1 MRFPAPS
8 ALRPAAILAAM
19 MIAASARLQAASA
32 TTPPAAPPPPPPSP
46 NEDARGFGAPVPGL
60 NITLSADF
68 VDGQDEFKIVRTPQT
83 GLGPI
88 YNNVSCDACH
98 NRPTVGGWG
107 TITTTRFGR
116 TAKNGTFDPLTK
128 LDGSLLHA
136 YTTIAA
142 LQETLPSV
150 ANTTAKRLT
159 TPLYGAGLI
168 DAIPDATIE
177 ANQTIPKPPGIAGR
191 VAMVAD
197 VTAGVD
203 RVGRFGWKAQHASIV
218 VFVGDAF
225 NSEMGMTNE
234 VYPTPHAPD
243 GNTELFDELAPDP
256 TGIKDTVD
264 PVTGLSG
271 VQMLDR
277 YLLALAP
284 PGRGPATAHSARG
297 EQVFSTISC
306 AACHIPSM
314 QTGPSPIAALSNQNV
329 PLFSDLLIHD
339 MGSLGDG
346 IAQGDAGPAEM
357 RTSPLWG
364 LRTRTL
370 FLHDGRA
377 VTLNQAILDHDGEA
391 AGSAEAYRKLDGA
404 DREALMEF
412 LNTL

>member
-1 MRFPAPS
+1 MKFPIFA
-8 ALRPAAILAAM
+8 ALRPAAALIALSIATAAGRLS
-19 MIAASARLQAASA
+19 AASSTAPVAV
-32 TTPPAAPPPPPPSP
+32 PPPPPQSP
-46 NEDARGFGAPVPGL
+46 NQNAQGFGAPVAGL

-68 VDGQDEFKIVRTPQT
+68 VDGQDEFKIVRTPAT

-88 YNNVSCDACH
+88 YNNVSCEACH

-116 TAKNGTFDPLTK
+116 TASYGTFDPLTQQ
-128 LDGSLLHA
+128 DGSLLHA

-142 LQETLPSV
+142 LQETLPPD

-168 DAIPDATIE
+168 DAIPDETIE
-177 ANQTIPKPPGIAGR
+177 ANQTIPKPPGISGR
-191 VAMVAD
+191 AAMVPD

-225 NSEMGMTNE
+225 NSEMGITNQ
-234 VYPTPHAPD
+234 VYPAPHAPD
-243 GNTELFDELAPDP
+243 GNTTLFDELAPDL
-256 TGIKDTVD
+256 TGIKDSVD

-277 YLLALAP
+277 YLLGLAP
-284 PGRGPATAHSARG
+284 PGRGRATAHSARG
-297 EQVFSTISC
+297 GQVFAT
-306 AACHIPSM
+306 M

-346 IAQGDAGPAEM
+346 IAQGDAGPREM

-364 LRTRTL
+364 LRTRTV

-377 VTLNQAILDHDGEA
+377 VTLNEAILDHDGEA
-391 AGSAEAYRKLDGA
+391 AGTRESYSKLGGA